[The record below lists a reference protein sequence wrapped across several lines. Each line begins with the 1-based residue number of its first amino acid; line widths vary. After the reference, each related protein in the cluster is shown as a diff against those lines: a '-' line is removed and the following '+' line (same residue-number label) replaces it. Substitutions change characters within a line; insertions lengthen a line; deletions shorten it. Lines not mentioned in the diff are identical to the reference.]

1 MKAQENNDISIIHEE
16 DVSEEQNEDMEGNYL
31 NFIKIILTT
40 KIKINE

>member
-31 NFIKIILTT
+31 NFIKNYFNN
-40 KIKINE
+40 KNKNK